1 MTTDRAASDGA
12 TSDGAAADGTAS
24 HWTAAD
30 RAATSDWIVDANRTY
45 GRAVTWRHTI
55 S

>member
-12 TSDGAAADGTAS
+12 TSDGAAADG
-24 HWTAAD
+24 TAAD

-45 GRAVTWRHTI
+45 GRAVTWMHTI